1 MQKDFIGT
9 IVEESLDDNRIL
21 NDIEIIRFR
30 ITKEDNPAERWHL
43 YKVRVSREDI
53 EKLSKYIK
61 SGKWYMD
68 FWEGTDVIV
77 IFKDEIFEFNYSDK
91 ATWNDALEYG
101 RSQGIPEDQLDFT
114 IE

>member
-9 IVEESLDDNRIL
+9 IVEESLADNRIL

-30 ITKEDNPAERWHL
+30 ITKEDDPNERWHL

-53 EKLSKYIK
+53 EKLSKCIK
-61 SGKWYMD
+61 DGKWYMH
-68 FWEGTDVIV
+68 FWEGTDVIAV
-77 IFKDEIFEFNYSDK
+77 FRDKVFEFNFNDK
-91 ATWNDALEYG
+91 TTWKDALEYG
-101 RSQGIPEDQLDFT
+101 RSLDIPEDQLDFV